1 MVRNLDH
8 RVEAACPILDP
19 ALKQEIIDI
28 IQIQLKDNVKA
39 RLLTN
44 DLSNDF
50 VQNKSKPLRSQQE
63 IFSYLI
69 GKSAT
74 KQIKNK

>member
-1 MVRNLDH
+1 M
-8 RVEAACPILDP
+8 
-19 ALKQEIIDI
+19 
-28 IQIQLKDNVKA
+28 IQIQLRDNVKA

-63 IFSYLI
+63 IFSYLV
-69 GKSAT
+69 GKSVT